1 MLNAIIKFSVHNKL
15 VIVLCTIAL
24 VVWGS
29 YSFTKLPIDAVPDIT
44 NNQVL
49 VITQSPNLGATD
61 IERFITLPIEQIT
74 RNIPGIIEQRSF
86 SRFGLSLV
94 TIVFSDKTDVYWA
107 RQQVSER
114 LVQVQQTLPA
124 NMGVPTLGPVSTGL
138 GEIFQYVIKPA
149 KGFEQQYNL
158 TELRSIQDWIV
169 RKQLLGTEGVADV
182 SSFGGLLKQY
192 EVAVNSSKLQSMNV
206 SVSDVFTAL
215 QNNNQ
220 NAGGAYIEKGPGV
233 LFIRSEGLVQNM
245 NDIGNIVVKKNGAI
259 SILIKDVGTVQIGH
273 AVRYGAT
280 VYNNEGEVCG
290 AIVMMLKG
298 ENSSKVIKNIKKRIA
313 EIEKTLPKGVVIEP
327 FLDRTKMVN
336 KAINTVSINLL
347 EGALIVIALLVFFLG
362 NIRAGI
368 IVASVIP
375 LSLLFAVSMM
385 QTFGISGNLMS
396 LGALDFGLLVDGSI
410 IIIEAILHFLVVK
423 KAGQMLTQQQMN
435 EVVVQQSIKI
445 RKAASFGEIIILI
458 VYLPILSLQ
467 GIEGK
472 MFKPMAETVSFAIL
486 GAFILSL
493 TYVPAMSAWWLQKN
507 ITIKKTWADA
517 FMEWCTK
524 KYTPLLRW
532 SLANTYKL
540 IIASAISFVAAI
552 IILLNIGG
560 EFIPEL
566 EEGDFAV
573 DTRLL
578 TGSSLTAT
586 IEATGKAAGI
596 LKNRFPEVEKVVTKI
611 GSGEVP
617 TDPMP
622 IEASDMMVILK
633 DKKEWTSAKT
643 FNELANKMSIAL
655 QDVPGITTGFQY
667 PVQMRF
673 NELMTGARQDV
684 VIKIFGDDLQI
695 LSKYAAKVANIAN
708 TISGATDMYVETVT
722 GVPQVVIQYNRA
734 ALARYGINIVDVN
747 NTVQAAYAGA
757 ISGALYEGEK
767 KFDIAVRLQ
776 SNQKNNVADIEN
788 LLVAL
793 PNGNQIPLGNIASI
807 QIQDG
812 PYQIQHEN
820 ARRRITVGF
829 NVRDRDVQSVVKELQ
844 EKINKKV
851 QLPPAYEITYGG
863 EYENLQTATNRLL
876 IAVPAALLL
885 ILVLLYFAFNH
896 IKYALLIFAA
906 IPLSAIGGVMAL
918 WLRGM
923 PFSISAGVG
932 FIALFGVSVLNGIVL
947 IDEMNRIKNTATTNL
962 QQIIIQATTTRL
974 RPVFITALVA
984 SLGFL
989 PMAISNGAG
998 AEVQKPLATVVIG
1011 GLLTATV
1018 LTLIILPCL
1027 YQLIETKLI
1036 KKNK

>member
-15 VIVLCTIAL
+15 IIGLCTLAL
-24 VVWGS
+24 IIWGI
-29 YSFTKLPIDAVPDIT
+29 YSVTKLPIDAVPDIT
-44 NNQVL
+44 ENQVL

-61 IERFITLPIEQIT
+61 IERFITLPIEQAT
-74 RNIPGIIEQRSF
+74 RNIPSVVEQRSF
-86 SRFGLSLV
+86 SRFGLSIV
-94 TIVFSDKTDVYWA
+94 TIVFAEGIDIYWA

-114 LVQVQQTLPA
+114 LAQVQQNIPTG
-124 NMGVPTLGPVSTGL
+124 MGVPTLGPVTTGL

-149 KGFEQQYNL
+149 KGYEQQYTL

-169 RKQLLGTEGVADV
+169 RKQLLVTEGVADV
-182 SSFGGLLKQY
+182 SAFGGLLKQY
-192 EVAVNSSKLQSMNV
+192 EVAVNSSKLKSMNV
-206 SVSDVFTAL
+206 TIADVFKAL
-215 QNNNQ
+215 EKNNQ
-220 NAGGAYIEKGPGV
+220 NTGGSYIEKGASI
-233 LFIRSEGLVQNM
+233 LFIRTEGLVKNIA
-245 NDIGNIVVKKNGAI
+245 DIENIVVKNINAI
-259 SILIKDVGTVQIGH
+259 PILVKDVAKVQIGN

-280 VYNNEGEVCG
+280 VYNNEGEVCA

-298 ENSSKVIKNIKKRIA
+298 ENSNKVIKNIKKRIA

-336 KAINTVSINLL
+336 KAIGTVSTNLI
-347 EGALIVIALLVFFLG
+347 EGAIIVIALLVFFLG

-385 QTFGISGNLMS
+385 NLFGISGNLMS

-410 IIIEAILHFLVVK
+410 IIIEAILHYLVIS
-423 KAGQMLTQQQMN
+423 KAGQLITQQQMN
-435 EVVVQQSIKI
+435 EVVTQQSIKI

-493 TYVPAMSAWWLQKN
+493 TYVPAMSAWLLQKN
-507 ITIKKTWADA
+507 ISNKQSYADKVVA
-517 FMEWCTK
+517 WLQK
-524 KYTPLLRW
+524 KYSPILYW
-532 SLANTYKL
+532 SLKNPYKL
-540 IIASAISFVAAI
+540 ITASIISFVAAI
-552 IILLNIGG
+552 VIVSNIGG

-573 DTRLL
+573 ETRML
-578 TGSSLTAT
+578 TGTSLSTMV
-586 IEATGKAAGI
+586 ENTGKAAGI
-596 LKNRFPEVEKVVTKI
+596 LKQRFPEVEKVVTKI

-622 IEASDMMVILK
+622 MEASDMMVILK
-633 DKKEWTSAKT
+633 DKKEWTSATT
-643 FNELANKMSIAL
+643 FNELANKMSTAL

-684 VIKIFGDDLQI
+684 VVKVFGDNLDT
-695 LSKYAAKVANIAN
+695 LSKYAAKVATIAN
-708 TISGATDMYVETVT
+708 GVQGAKDMYVETVT

-734 ALARYGINIVDVN
+734 AIARYGINMADVN
-747 NTVQAAYAGA
+747 NTIQAAYAGA
-757 ISGALYEGEK
+757 ITGVVFEDEK
-767 KFDIAVRLQ
+767 RYDIAVRLQ
-776 SNQKNNVADIEN
+776 QEQKNNSADIEN

-793 PNGNQIPLGNIASI
+793 PNGNQIPLGNIATV

-812 PYQIQHEN
+812 PYQIQHED

-829 NVRDRDVQSVVKELQ
+829 NVRDNDVQTVVKELQ
-844 EKINKKV
+844 QKVVNKI

-863 EYENLQTATNRLL
+863 EYENLQTATQRLF
-876 IAVPAALLL
+876 IAVPIALLL
-885 ILVLLYFAFNH
+885 ILVLLYFAFNQL
-896 IKYALLIFAA
+896 KYALLIFAA
-906 IPLSAIGGVMAL
+906 IPLSAIGGVLAL
-918 WLRGM
+918 WLRDM

-932 FIALFGVSVLNGIVL
+932 FIALFGVAVLNGIVL
-947 IDEMNRIKNTATTNL
+947 IDEMNRLKSNTTLSL
-962 QQIIIQATTTRL
+962 QQIITEAAVNRL
-974 RPVFITALVA
+974 RPVIITALVA

-998 AEVQKPLATVVIG
+998 AEVQRPLATVVMG
-1011 GLLTATV
+1011 GLLSATI
-1018 LTLIILPCL
+1018 LTLLVLPCL
-1027 YQLIETKLI
+1027 YELMEKKLI
-1036 KKNK
+1036 TKK

>member
-61 IERFITLPIEQIT
+61 IERYITLPIEQIT

-540 IIASAISFVAAI
+540 IIASVVSFVAAI

-722 GVPQVVIQYNRA
+722 GVPQVVIQYNRS

-885 ILVLLYFAFNH
+885 ILVLL
-896 IKYALLIFAA
+896 
-906 IPLSAIGGVMAL
+906 
-918 WLRGM
+918 
-923 PFSISAGVG
+923 
-932 FIALFGVSVLNGIVL
+932 
-947 IDEMNRIKNTATTNL
+947 
-962 QQIIIQATTTRL
+962 Q
-974 RPVFITALVA
+974 
-984 SLGFL
+984 FL
-989 PMAISNGAG
+989 
-998 AEVQKPLATVVIG
+998 
-1011 GLLTATV
+1011 
-1018 LTLIILPCL
+1018 
-1027 YQLIETKLI
+1027 
-1036 KKNK
+1036 